1 MIKYEDLCLFL
12 EEKGYDDDTDRIG
25 LLLDVINEQ
34 YTIID
39 IRKDIKEVREYE
51 KDE

>member
-12 EEKGYDDDTDRIG
+12 EEKGYDDDTDKIG

-34 YTIID
+34 YTIMD
-39 IRKDIKEVREYE
+39 IRRDITEVVEYD
-51 KDE
+51 K

>member
-34 YTIID
+34 YTIVD
-39 IRKDIKEVREYE
+39 IRQDITEVVEHD
-51 KDE
+51 K

>member
-25 LLLDVINEQ
+25 LLLDIINEQ
-34 YTIID
+34 YTIRD
-39 IRKDIKEVREYE
+39 IRRDITEVVEYD
-51 KDE
+51 K

>member
-34 YTIID
+34 YTIVD
-39 IRKDIKEVREYE
+39 IRRDITEVVEHD
-51 KDE
+51 K

>member
-25 LLLDVINEQ
+25 LLLDVVNEQ
-34 YTIID
+34 YPIMD
-39 IRKDIKEVREYE
+39 IRRDITEVVEHD
-51 KDE
+51 K